1 MSFYDQMLLNY
12 PGLMGQG
19 AGTQTGTT
27 TTQNVTYPQ
36 NITYPTTYP
45 QAQPIYQHPA
55 MIQVPVITD
64 KYPEKLHFMD
74 SEGAVHSYSVEEIY
88 KLLGLKW

>member
-12 PGLMGQG
+12 PGLLGGG

-27 TTQNVTYPQ
+27 TTQN
-36 NITYPTTYP
+36 IIYPTTYP
-45 QAQPIYQHPA
+45 QAQQIYQHPA

-74 SEGAVHSYSVEEIY
+74 SEGAIHSYSVEEIY

>member
-12 PGLMGQG
+12 PGLLGQG
-19 AGTQTGTT
+19 AQTGATTTATGTT
-27 TTQNVTYPQ
+27 ATPNIYPYPYPQ
-36 NITYPTTYP
+36 M
-45 QAQPIYQHPA
+45 QPVSQHPA
-55 MIQVPVITD
+55 MVQVPVITEH
-64 KYPEKLHFMD
+64 YPEKLHFMD